1 MTKYTFLEERNG
13 EVTTKKEMYD
23 FITWSELMDEFV
35 FFLRGC
41 GYYVRDGEYV
51 ENTKV
56 SEEMV
61 DNVLDGGLDE
71 NSYTRTRK
79 F

>member
-1 MTKYTFLEERNG
+1 MTKYTFLEERDDDI
-13 EVTTKKEMYD
+13 VTKKEVYD
-23 FITWSELMDEFV
+23 ALTWTDLMIEFV

-41 GYYVRDGEYV
+41 GYYINDGEFV

>member
-1 MTKYTFLEERNG
+1 MTKYTFLEERDDDI
-13 EVTTKKEMYD
+13 VTKKEVYD
-23 FITWSELMDEFV
+23 ALTWTDLMIEFV

-41 GYYVRDGEYV
+41 GYYINDGEFV

-71 NSYTRTRK
+71 NSYTSTRK

>member
-41 GYYVRDGEYV
+41 GYYINDGEWV
-51 ENTKV
+51 ENIKV
-56 SEEMV
+56 SNEST
-61 DNVLDGGLDE
+61 DNVLDGGLNED
-71 NSYTRTRK
+71 SYTRPREL
-79 F
+79 